1 MNNFLNIKNDPTNPL
16 NLGSVPLEQQYS
28 KLTDEEKLMI
38 YHKLVLKADHRICDI
53 ETFIKD
59 DYYLGLITQGG
70 NGIFDYWKETMKD
83 MYPSPV
89 INKFPYVSLGG
100 AIKLYTCGFILFNA
114 GKS

>member
-1 MNNFLNIKNDPTNPL
+1 MNNFVNIGTDPTRPL
-16 NLGSVPLEQQYS
+16 DKSISLEQQYS
-28 KLTDEEKLMI
+28 KLTDEEKLMV

-70 NGIFDYWKETMKD
+70 NGIFDYWKNTMKS

-100 AIKLYTCGFILFNA
+100 AINFIPVAYFI
-114 GKS
+114 